1 VFVKIAPKSLEPLG
15 LTRNV
20 ALTDET
26 LTNGAKES
34 TISRTLSDKDEN
46 SKTTSNSS
54 ERRSL
59 KLRLIQLFLISPFSL
74 SVYFV
79 PSFVFMMT
87 FPEK

>member
-34 TISRTLSDKDEN
+34 TISRTLSDKDES
-46 SKTTSNSS
+46 SKTKQLFRTTISQAPIDPIIFDIPVFI
-54 ERRSL
+54 ECILRSL
-59 KLRLIQLFLISPFSL
+59 FCIYDDL
-74 SVYFV
+74 S
-79 PSFVFMMT
+79 
-87 FPEK
+87 